1 MDLRPYFPPHVDT
14 KASDAG
20 PYRSVCRSNTPQIAL
35 VSPSL
40 PASFGFHLSF
50 WELKISYYL
59 FLLLFNFFNLKNI
72 YLVEPGLSCDTW
84 DL

>member
-20 PYRSVCRSNTPQIAL
+20 PYGSVCRSNTPQIAL

-50 WELKISYYL
+50 
-59 FLLLFNFFNLKNI
+59 
-72 YLVEPGLSCDTW
+72 
-84 DL
+84 